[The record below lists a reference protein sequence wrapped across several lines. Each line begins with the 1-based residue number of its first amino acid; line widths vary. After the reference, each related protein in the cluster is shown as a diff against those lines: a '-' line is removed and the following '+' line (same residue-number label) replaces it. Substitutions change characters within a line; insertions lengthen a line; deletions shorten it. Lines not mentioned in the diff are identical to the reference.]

1 LAISA
6 GTAGVFTKI
15 PLWTL
20 LVFPFLFATGMSLV
34 DTTDG
39 FFMNGAYRWAFMG
52 NPIRKVWYNLTMT
65 SISIIVAYLVGSLEL
80 LGLVQSEFCLSG
92 WFWNIIATINGGVWW
107 GNVGIIII
115 STFAVTWRV
124 WTTILL
130 I

>member
-1 LAISA
+1 
-6 GTAGVFTKI
+6 
-15 PLWTL
+15 
-20 LVFPFLFATGMSLV
+20 MSLV

-92 WFWNIIATINGGVWW
+92 WFWNIIATINGDVWW

-115 STFAVTWRV
+115 STFAVTWIISIIIYKSR
-124 WTTILL
+124 ISKYEKQFKDEKKFNNL
-130 I
+130 